1 MAHSILGEL
10 RTLFS
15 QNRAYADY
23 LDRFFLKHNTP
34 HVSWIHDLEKERFN
48 STAET
53 LLAESEN
60 AGELA
65 AKEVIEQ
72 IVPLKPRADL
82 ELQLMLSIGK
92 LAHLAQM
99 QEDTNVD
106 ESMLDGKITATN
118 HFKAMDAHDATPIS
132 LPRWPRLCQRSRV
145 ACGRA
150 QVGPCV
156 CARQTVIGPTG

>member
-1 MAHSILGEL
+1 MSCTSGTLSMVSATFYIITHRWLTQLLGEL

-15 QNRAYADY
+15 QNQAYADY

-34 HVSWIHDLEKERFN
+34 HVSWIHDLETERFN

-72 IVPLKPRADL
+72 IVLLDARADSD
-82 ELQLMLSIGK
+82 LQLMLSIGK
-92 LAHLAQM
+92 LTHLAQM
-99 QEDTNVD
+99 QEDTSVD
-106 ESMLDGKITATN
+106 ESMLDGMIPATI
-118 HFKAMDAHDATPIS
+118 HFQGS
-132 LPRWPRLCQRSRV
+132 GCS
-145 ACGRA
+145 
-150 QVGPCV
+150 
-156 CARQTVIGPTG
+156 

>member
-1 MAHSILGEL
+1 MSCTSGTLSMVSATFCIIAHRWLTQLLGEL

-15 QNRAYADY
+15 QNQTYADY

-34 HVSWIHDLEKERFN
+34 HVSWIHDLGTERFN

-72 IVPLKPRADL
+72 IVPLDAKADSD
-82 ELQLMLSIGK
+82 LQLMLSIGK
-92 LAHLAQM
+92 LTHLAQM
-99 QEDTNVD
+99 QEDTSVD
-106 ESMLDGKITATN
+106 ESMLDGMIPATIL
-118 HFKAMDAHDATPIS
+118 FQGS
-132 LPRWPRLCQRSRV
+132 GCS
-145 ACGRA
+145 
-150 QVGPCV
+150 
-156 CARQTVIGPTG
+156 

>member
-1 MAHSILGEL
+1 
-10 RTLFS
+10 LFS
-15 QNRAYADY
+15 QSQAYTDY

-72 IVPLKPRADL
+72 IVPLEARADSD
-82 ELQLMLSIGK
+82 LQLMLSIGK

-99 QEDTNVD
+99 QEDTSLD
-106 ESMLDGKITATN
+106 ESMLDGMMPAAN
-118 HFKAMDAHDATPIS
+118 HLNAVMLIM
-132 LPRWPRLCQRSRV
+132 
-145 ACGRA
+145 
-150 QVGPCV
+150 
-156 CARQTVIGPTG
+156 

>member
-1 MAHSILGEL
+1 M
-10 RTLFS
+10 FS
-15 QNRAYADY
+15 QNQAYADY

-72 IVPLKPRADL
+72 IVPPEARTDVDF
-82 ELQLMLSIGK
+82 QLMLSIGK
-92 LAHLAQM
+92 LAQLAQM
-99 QEDTNVD
+99 QEDTSVD
-106 ESMLDGKITATN
+106 ESMLDGMIPAMN
-118 HFKAMDAHDATPIS
+118 HIKVVNTHDVTSIS
-132 LPRWPRLCQRSRV
+132 FPRRSRLCQRPRV
-145 ACGRA
+145 ACGRI
-150 QVGPCV
+150 QVGPRV
-156 CARQTVIGPTG
+156 CAR